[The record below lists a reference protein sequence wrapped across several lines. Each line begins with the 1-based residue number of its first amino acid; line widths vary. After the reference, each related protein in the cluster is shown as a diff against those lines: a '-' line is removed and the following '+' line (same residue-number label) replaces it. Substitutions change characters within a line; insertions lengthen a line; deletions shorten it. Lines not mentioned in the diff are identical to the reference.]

1 MSSEL
6 STAPAPPAT
15 ASGGAAPK
23 RTLPVIAL
31 STLVVGTM
39 VGAGVYSLPANFA
52 ASTGVVGSLIA
63 WVVSGLGTLMLAL
76 VFQRLAVSRPELDA
90 GIFAY
95 AKAGFGNYV
104 GFFSA
109 FGYWASAVAGNGTY
123 VVLIGSTLG
132 QAFPILGEGNTPAS
146 ALLSTA
152 ILWAFHLLI
161 VRGVRQAALIN
172 TVVTIAKIVPIIVF
186 IVLVALVGMHWHT
199 FSANLWVGAGD
210 ARSAGALF
218 GQVRSTMLV
227 AVFVFLGVEG
237 ASVYSRYARKRRDV
251 GRATMLGFGS
261 VLVILMLVTLVAY
274 AALPVASIAG
284 QHQPSMAGVL
294 SAVVGPWGGVFVSV
308 GLLVSVLGAF
318 LAWTLMAA
326 EVFFN
331 AARGGDAPAVFARV
345 NRAGVPSSA
354 LLLTTLAVQLLVVVS
369 LFSNDAF
376 QFCLMLCAALA
387 VVPYVLTAGFALR
400 EAVAERRR
408 AGEASA
414 RVAGPVVTAA
424 LALVYTLFLVYAT
437 GITYLLIS
445 AIVYAP
451 ASLLFAAARR
461 RSGRRVFRPWEA
473 ALAAFTVVAALV
485 GVVALAAGWI
495 AV

>member
-1 MSSEL
+1 
-6 STAPAPPAT
+6 
-15 ASGGAAPK
+15 
-23 RTLPVIAL
+23 
-31 STLVVGTM
+31 
-39 VGAGVYSLPANFA
+39 
-52 ASTGVVGSLIA
+52 
-63 WVVSGLGTLMLAL
+63 
-76 VFQRLAVSRPELDA
+76 
-90 GIFAY
+90 
-95 AKAGFGNYV
+95 
-104 GFFSA
+104 
-109 FGYWASAVAGNGTY
+109 
-123 VVLIGSTLG
+123 
-132 QAFPILGEGNTPAS
+132 
-146 ALLSTA
+146 
-152 ILWAFHLLI
+152 
-161 VRGVRQAALIN
+161 
-172 TVVTIAKIVPIIVF
+172 
-186 IVLVALVGMHWHT
+186 
-199 FSANLWVGAGD
+199 
-210 ARSAGALF
+210 
-218 GQVRSTMLV
+218 MLV

-237 ASVYSRYARKRRDV
+237 ASVYSRYARRRRDV

-414 RVAGPVVTAA
+414 RVAGPVVTAS

-461 RSGRRVFRPWEA
+461 RSGRRVFRPWEV